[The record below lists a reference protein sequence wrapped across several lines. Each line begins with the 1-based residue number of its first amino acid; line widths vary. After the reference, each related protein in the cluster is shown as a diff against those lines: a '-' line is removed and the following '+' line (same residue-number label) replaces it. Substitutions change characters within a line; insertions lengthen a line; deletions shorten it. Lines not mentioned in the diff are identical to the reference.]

1 MHITLPKASRL
12 NKARATARGLTLIE
26 MIITMGIFTMALTAM
41 VSAYI
46 FGLKQDQ
53 LVQSKLG
60 ASDES
65 RRSFERV
72 SRDIRC
78 ANSHAV
84 GNYDTSSKTFTPID
98 NGNNQTGNALR
109 IFLVASNVNN
119 IIYYFDTSGSNGT
132 WTLNRIHTGDGA
144 PTVIASHLQNSATFT
159 AEDYSGTMQQN
170 MLDRDIIHFTLDF
183 CEYQYPKT
191 HVGAGYYYDRYVMDF
206 RATPHVPGG
215 K

>member
-1 MHITLPKASRL
+1 MDIISNQAKDGGTFRRSRL
-12 NKARATARGLTLIE
+12 GMTIVEMMIAMSIFGLA
-26 MIITMGIFTMALTAM
+26 MMAFM
-41 VSAYI
+41 YAYI

-84 GNYDTSSKTFTPID
+84 GTYASGAFTPVV
-98 NGNNQTGNALR
+98 NGSNQIGNAIR
-109 IFLVASNVNN
+109 IYLSSTNNNN
-119 IIYYFDTSGSNGT
+119 IIYYFDTTGASGT
-132 WTLNRIHTGDGA
+132 WTLKRLHTGDTA
-144 PTVIASHLQNSATFT
+144 PTVIATNLQNSTTFS
-159 AEDYSGTMQQN
+159 AEDFSGAIQQN
-170 MLDRDIIHFTLDF
+170 MLDRDVIHFTLDF
-183 CEYQYPKT
+183 VEYQYPLTK
-191 HVGAGYYYDRYVMDF
+191 VGPNYLYDRYVLDF